1 MPPLGYKK
9 WNGEYRKIMLM
20 HEKGMDNR
28 QIGKVMGMHPDSIS
42 AIVHSPKFKEKQKE
56 FEEKTTKKARDLF
69 EKSAEEAAKKIV
81 KISQEGK
88 PEERLQFDASKEIL
102 YQVGVKP
109 VEVIETRKR
118 EYTPEELESALEVTR
133 EIEAI
138 TERLGKGKSQFL
150 LDMTEENAPLAAP
163 VPTSTEG
170 DGGPKGDIHQ
180 ASPVGQE
187 VVSEEPLLSV

>member
-28 QIGKVMGMHPDSIS
+28 QIGKVMGMHECTIS
-42 AIVHSPKFKEKQKE
+42 SIVHSPKYVEKQKE
-56 FEEKTTKKARDLF
+56 FEERATKKARDLF
-69 EKSAEEAAKKIV
+69 EKNAEDAAKKII

-118 EYTPEELESALEVTR
+118 EYTPEEIESALEVTR
-133 EIEAI
+133 EVEAI
-138 TERLGKGKSQFL
+138 TERLGKSKSPFL
-150 LDMTEENAPLAAP
+150 LDMTEASLPAP

-170 DGGPKGDIHQ
+170 EVGPEDGIHE

-187 VVSEEPLLSV
+187 TVPEEPVLPV